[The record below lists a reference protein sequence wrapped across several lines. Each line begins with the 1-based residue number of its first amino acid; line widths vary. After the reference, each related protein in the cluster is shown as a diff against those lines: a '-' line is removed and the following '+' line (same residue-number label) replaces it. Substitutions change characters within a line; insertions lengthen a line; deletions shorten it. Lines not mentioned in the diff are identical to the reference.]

1 MKPRRPALVAVFLV
15 AAALGSIAFP
25 SLAAAQP
32 AERTFRVVSGA
43 AAGGSSDFVSRL
55 VADAVGPLLG
65 GRAVVE
71 NRTGVNGVIAAEMV
85 ARSAPDGGTVFTCPM
100 STMSITPQL
109 VGANLPIDPGAELV
123 PIATVALSSY
133 GFVVAANG
141 PYRGVPDVLEAARKR
156 PGQVTFASAG
166 VGSAQHLSGE
176 LLQQRTGVRM
186 AHVPYRGAN
195 PAVVDILGGRT
206 DFMITNMADIA
217 RQVQDGALRLLAI
230 GDDGGSPLFPEV
242 PPLSRLIPGFDVV
255 GWFALCG
262 PKGMAADA
270 ARRWEDAAR
279 RAMAEPA
286 LVRRMAEGG
295 LTPRFEDAATLAR
308 RLEADRARWREVIR
322 AVNLR
327 AE

>member
-1 MKPRRPALVAVFLV
+1 MSRRLASVIFL
-15 AAALGSIAFP
+15 AAALAWP
-25 SLAAAQP
+25 AAAQ
-32 AERTFRVVSGA
+32 ERSVRVVSGA

-55 VADAVGPLLG
+55 VAEAVGPLLG
-65 GRAVVE
+65 ARAVVE
-71 NRTGVNGVIAAEMV
+71 NRTGVNGAIAAAEV
-85 ARSAPDGGTVFTCPM
+85 ARSAPDGTTVFTCPM
-100 STMSITPQL
+100 STMAITPQL
-109 VGANLPIDPGAELV
+109 VGANLPVDPGAELA

-141 PYRGVPDVLEAARKR
+141 PYRGVPDVLEEARRR

-176 LLQQRTGVRM
+176 LLQQRTGTRM
-186 AHVPYRGAN
+186 AHVPYRGAS

-206 DFMITNMADIA
+206 DFMMTNMADIT

-242 PPLSRLIPGFDVV
+242 PPLSRLIPGFNVV
-255 GWFALCG
+255 GWFGLCG
-262 PKGMAADA
+262 PKGMAPEAL
-270 ARRWEDAAR
+270 RRWEEAVR
-279 RAMAEPA
+279 RAMADPA

-295 LTPRFEDAATLAR
+295 LTPRFEDAETLTR
-308 RLEADRARWREVIR
+308 RLEADRRQWREVIR

>member
-1 MKPRRPALVAVFLV
+1 MSRRLASVIFL
-15 AAALGSIAFP
+15 AAALAWP
-25 SLAAAQP
+25 AAAQ
-32 AERTFRVVSGA
+32 ERSVRVVSGA

-55 VADAVGPLLG
+55 VAEAVGPLLG
-65 GRAVVE
+65 ARAVVE
-71 NRTGVNGVIAAEMV
+71 NRTGVNGAIAAAEV
-85 ARSAPDGGTVFTCPM
+85 ARSAPDGTTVFTCPM
-100 STMSITPQL
+100 STMAITPQL
-109 VGANLPIDPGAELV
+109 VGANLPVDPGAELA

-141 PYRGVPDVLEAARKR
+141 PYRGVPDVLEAARRR

-176 LLQQRTGVRM
+176 LLKQRTGVQM
-186 AHVPYRGAN
+186 AHVPYRGAS

-206 DFMITNMADIA
+206 DFMMTNMADIT

-242 PPLSRLIPGFDVV
+242 PPLSRLIPGFNVV
-255 GWFALCG
+255 GWFGLCG
-262 PKGMAADA
+262 PKGMAPEVL
-270 ARRWEDAAR
+270 RRWEDAVR
-279 RAMAEPA
+279 QAMADPV

-295 LTPRFEDAATLAR
+295 LTPRFEDAKTLAG
-308 RLEADRARWREVIR
+308 RLEADRRQWREVIR
-322 AVNLR
+322 SVNLR

>member
-1 MKPRRPALVAVFLV
+1 MLRRLARVAL
-15 AAALGSIAFP
+15 
-25 SLAAAQP
+25 LAAIAATPVISPAPAQQP
-32 AERTFRVVSGA
+32 ECSLRVVSGA

-65 GRAVVE
+65 ARAVVE
-71 NRTGVNGVIAAEMV
+71 NRTGVNGVVAAEMV
-85 ARSAPDGGTVFTCPM
+85 ARSTPDGATVFTCPM
-100 STMSITPQL
+100 STMAITPQL
-109 VGANLPIDPGAELV
+109 VGANLPIDPGAELA

-133 GFVVAANG
+133 GFVVAASG
-141 PYRGVPDVLEAARKR
+141 PYRSVPDVLDAAKRR

-186 AHVPYRGAN
+186 AHVPYRGAS

-206 DFMITNMADIA
+206 DFMITNMADIT

-230 GDDGGSPLFPEV
+230 ADDGGAPLFPEV
-242 PPLSRLIPGFDVV
+242 PPLSRLVPGFSVV

-262 PKGMAADA
+262 PKGMAPETL
-270 ARRWEDAAR
+270 RRWEGALR
-279 RAMAEPA
+279 QAMADPA

-295 LTPRFEDAATLAR
+295 LTPRFEDSATLSR
-308 RLEADRARWREVIR
+308 RLEADRRQWREVIH

-327 AE
+327 AD

>member
-1 MKPRRPALVAVFLV
+1 M
-15 AAALGSIAFP
+15 
-25 SLAAAQP
+25 
-32 AERTFRVVSGA
+32 VSGA

-65 GRAVVE
+65 ARAVVE
-71 NRTGVNGVIAAEMV
+71 NRTGVNGVVAAEVV
-85 ARSAPDGGTVFTCPM
+85 ARSTPDGSTVFTCPM

-109 VGANLPIDPGAELV
+109 VGANLPIDPGAELA

-141 PYRGVPDVLEAARKR
+141 PYRSVPDVLDAARRR

-186 AHVPYRGAN
+186 AHVPYRGAS

-230 GDDGGSPLFPEV
+230 ADDGGSPLFPEV
-242 PPLSRLIPGFDVV
+242 PPLSRLVPDFNVV

-262 PKGMAADA
+262 QKAMAPETL
-270 ARRWEDAAR
+270 RRWEEAVR
-279 RAMAEPA
+279 RAMADPA

-308 RLEADRARWREVIR
+308 RLEADRRQWREVIR

>member
-1 MKPRRPALVAVFLV
+1 MSRRLASVIFL
-15 AAALGSIAFP
+15 AAALAWP
-25 SLAAAQP
+25 AAAQ
-32 AERTFRVVSGA
+32 ERSVRVVSGA

-55 VADAVGPLLG
+55 VAEAVGPLLG
-65 GRAVVE
+65 ARAVVE
-71 NRTGVNGVIAAEMV
+71 NRTGVNGAIAAAEV
-85 ARSAPDGGTVFTCPM
+85 ARSAPDGTTVFTCPM
-100 STMSITPQL
+100 STMAITPQL
-109 VGANLPIDPGAELV
+109 VGANLPVDPGAELA

-141 PYRGVPDVLEAARKR
+141 PYRGVPDVLEAARRR

-176 LLQQRTGVRM
+176 LLKQRTGVQM
-186 AHVPYRGAN
+186 AHVPYRGAS

-206 DFMITNMADIA
+206 DFMMTNMADIT

-242 PPLSRLIPGFDVV
+242 PPLSRLIPGFNVV
-255 GWFALCG
+255 GWFGLCG
-262 PKGMAADA
+262 PKGMAPEVL
-270 ARRWEDAAR
+270 RRWEDAVR
-279 RAMAEPA
+279 QAMADPV

-295 LTPRFEDAATLAR
+295 LTPRFEDAGTLAR
-308 RLEADRARWREVIR
+308 RLEADRRQWREVIR
-322 AVNLR
+322 SVNLR

>member
-1 MKPRRPALVAVFLV
+1 MPRRLASVLLISAMLACP
-15 AAALGSIAFP
+15 
-25 SLAAAQP
+25 AAAQ
-32 AERTFRVVSGA
+32 ERSVRVVSGA

-55 VADAVGPLLG
+55 VAEAVGPLLG
-65 GRAVVE
+65 ARAVVE
-71 NRTGVNGVIAAEMV
+71 NRTGVNGAIAAAEV
-85 ARSAPDGGTVFTCPM
+85 ARSAPDGTTVFTCPM
-100 STMSITPQL
+100 STMAITPQL
-109 VGANLPIDPGAELV
+109 VGANLPVDPGLELA

-141 PYRGVPDVLEAARKR
+141 PYRSVPDVLEAARRR

-176 LLQQRTGVRM
+176 LLQQRTGTRM
-186 AHVPYRGAN
+186 AHVPYRGAS

-262 PKGMAADA
+262 PKGMAPEAL
-270 ARRWEDAAR
+270 RRWEEAAR
-279 RAMAEPA
+279 RAMADPV

-295 LTPRFEDAATLAR
+295 LTPRFEDAGTLAR
-308 RLEADRARWREVIR
+308 RLEADRRQWREVIR
-322 AVNLR
+322 SVNLR

>member
-1 MKPRRPALVAVFLV
+1 
-15 AAALGSIAFP
+15 
-25 SLAAAQP
+25 
-32 AERTFRVVSGA
+32 
-43 AAGGSSDFVSRL
+43 
-55 VADAVGPLLG
+55 
-65 GRAVVE
+65 
-71 NRTGVNGVIAAEMV
+71 
-85 ARSAPDGGTVFTCPM
+85 M
-100 STMSITPQL
+100 STMAITPQL
-109 VGANLPIDPGAELV
+109 VGANLPVDPGLELA

-141 PYRGVPDVLEAARKR
+141 PYRSVPDVLEAARRR

-176 LLQQRTGVRM
+176 LLQQRTGTRM
-186 AHVPYRGAN
+186 AHVPYRGAS

-262 PKGMAADA
+262 PKGMAPEAL
-270 ARRWEDAAR
+270 RRWEEAAR
-279 RAMAEPA
+279 RAMADPV

-295 LTPRFEDAATLAR
+295 LTPRFEDAGTLAC
-308 RLEADRARWREVIR
+308 RLEADRRQWREVIR
-322 AVNLR
+322 SVNLR

>member
-1 MKPRRPALVAVFLV
+1 MPRLLARVALL
-15 AAALGSIAFP
+15 AAALAWP
-25 SLAAAQP
+25 AAAQQ
-32 AERTFRVVSGA
+32 ERSVRVVSGA

-55 VADAVGPLLG
+55 VAEAVGPLLG
-65 GRAVVE
+65 ARAVVE
-71 NRTGVNGVIAAEMV
+71 NRTGTNGVVAAAEV
-85 ARSAPDGGTVFTCPM
+85 ARGAPDGSTVFTCPM
-100 STMSITPQL
+100 STMAITPQL
-109 VGANLPIDPGAELV
+109 VGANLPVDPGAELA

-141 PYRGVPDVLEAARKR
+141 PYRSVEDVLEAARRR

-186 AHVPYRGAN
+186 AHVPYRGAS

-242 PPLSRLIPGFDVV
+242 PPLSRLVPGFSVV

-262 PKGMAADA
+262 PKNTAPEAL
-270 ARRWEDAAR
+270 RRWEEAVR
-279 RAMAEPA
+279 RAMADPA

-295 LTPRFEDAATLAR
+295 LTPRFEDAETLTR
-308 RLEADRARWREVIR
+308 RLEADRRQWREVIR

>member
-1 MKPRRPALVAVFLV
+1 MKPRLLARVALLV
-15 AAALGSIAFP
+15 
-25 SLAAAQP
+25 LAAAVPAAPASAQQP
-32 AERTFRVVSGA
+32 ERSVRVVSGA

-65 GRAVVE
+65 ARAVVE
-71 NRTGVNGVIAAEMV
+71 NRTGVNGVVAAEVV
-85 ARSAPDGGTVFTCPM
+85 ARSTPDGSTVFTCPM

-109 VGANLPIDPGAELV
+109 VGANLPIDPGAELA

-133 GFVVAANG
+133 GFVVAASG
-141 PYRGVPDVLEAARKR
+141 PYRSVPDVLDAARRR

-186 AHVPYRGAN
+186 AHVPYRGAS

-206 DFMITNMADIA
+206 DFMITNMADIS

-230 GDDGGSPLFPEV
+230 ADDGGSPLFPEV
-242 PPLSRLIPGFDVV
+242 PPLSRLVPGFSVV

-262 PKGMAADA
+262 PKGMAPEAL
-270 ARRWEDAAR
+270 RRWEDAVR
-279 RAMAEPA
+279 QAMADPA

-295 LTPRFEDAATLAR
+295 LTPRFEDSATLTR
-308 RLEADRARWREVIR
+308 RLEADRRQWREVIH

-327 AE
+327 AD

>member
-1 MKPRRPALVAVFLV
+1 MPRRLASVL
-15 AAALGSIAFP
+15 
-25 SLAAAQP
+25 LAAAMLACP
-32 AERTFRVVSGA
+32 AAAQERSVRVVSGA

-55 VADAVGPLLG
+55 VAEAVGPLLG
-65 GRAVVE
+65 ARAVVE
-71 NRTGVNGVIAAEMV
+71 NRTGVNGAIAAAEV
-85 ARSAPDGGTVFTCPM
+85 ARSAPDGTTVFTCPM
-100 STMSITPQL
+100 STMAITPQL
-109 VGANLPIDPGAELV
+109 VGANLPVDPGLELA

-141 PYRGVPDVLEAARKR
+141 PYRSVPDVLEAARRR

-176 LLQQRTGVRM
+176 LLQQRTGTRM
-186 AHVPYRGAN
+186 AHVPYRGAS

-262 PKGMAADA
+262 PKGMAPEAL
-270 ARRWEDAAR
+270 RRWEEAAR
-279 RAMAEPA
+279 RAMADPV

-295 LTPRFEDAATLAR
+295 LTPRFEDAGTLAR
-308 RLEADRARWREVIR
+308 RLEADRRQWREVIR
-322 AVNLR
+322 SVNLR

>member
-1 MKPRRPALVAVFLV
+1 MPRLFVRAALL
-15 AAALGSIAFP
+15 AAALAWP
-25 SLAAAQP
+25 AAAQ
-32 AERTFRVVSGA
+32 ERGVRVVSGA
-43 AAGGSSDFVSRL
+43 APGGSSNFVSRL
-55 VADAVGPLLG
+55 VAEAVGPLLG
-65 GRAVVE
+65 ARAVVE
-71 NRTGVNGVIAAEMV
+71 NRTGANGVVAAAEV
-85 ARSAPDGGTVFTCPM
+85 ARAAPDGSTVFTCPM
-100 STMSITPQL
+100 STMAITPQL
-109 VGANLPIDPGAELV
+109 VGANLPIDPGAELA

-141 PYRGVPDVLEAARKR
+141 PYRSVPDVLEAARRR

-176 LLQQRTGVRM
+176 LLQQRTGTRM
-186 AHVPYRGAN
+186 AHVPYRGAS

-242 PPLSRLIPGFDVV
+242 PPLSRLVPGFSVV

-262 PKGMAADA
+262 PKGMATEAL
-270 ARRWEDAAR
+270 RRWEDAVR
-279 RAMAEPA
+279 RAMADPA

-295 LTPRFEDAATLAR
+295 LTPRFEDAGTLSR
-308 RLEADRARWREVIR
+308 RLEADRRQWRAVIR

-327 AE
+327 AD

>member
-1 MKPRRPALVAVFLV
+1 MLRRLARPAL
-15 AAALGSIAFP
+15 
-25 SLAAAQP
+25 LAAAIAAAPLLWPAAAQQQP
-32 AERTFRVVSGA
+32 ERSLRVVSGA

-65 GRAVVE
+65 ARAVVE
-71 NRTGVNGVIAAEMV
+71 NRTGVNGVVAAEMV
-85 ARSAPDGGTVFTCPM
+85 ARSTPDGATVFTCPM
-100 STMSITPQL
+100 STMAITPQL
-109 VGANLPIDPGAELV
+109 VGANLPIDPGAELA

-133 GFVVAANG
+133 GFVVAASG
-141 PYRGVPDVLEAARKR
+141 PYRSVPDVLDAAKRR

-186 AHVPYRGAN
+186 AHVPYRGAS

-206 DFMITNMADIA
+206 DFMITNMADIT

-230 GDDGGSPLFPEV
+230 ADDGGAPLFPEV
-242 PPLSRLIPGFDVV
+242 PPLSRLVPGFSVV

-262 PKGMAADA
+262 PKGMAPETL
-270 ARRWEDAAR
+270 RRWEGALR
-279 RAMAEPA
+279 QAMADPA

-295 LTPRFEDAATLAR
+295 LTPRFEDSATLSR
-308 RLEADRARWREVIR
+308 RLEADRRQWREVIH

-327 AE
+327 AD